1 VVSESSVTE
10 IIVGEMMMTESHDGW
25 KFRRRMVFGS
35 VIFCGLLMLG
45 LTFWGDPA
53 NTLHRLVL
61 ENILWAAVGIIGVYI
76 GAPVVDDW
84 LQKRKLNDA
93 AGK

>member
-1 VVSESSVTE
+1 MDQAE
-10 IIVGEMMMTESHDGW
+10 ILETDAHDGW

-35 VIFCGLLMLG
+35 VIFCGLLMLA
-45 LTFWGDPA
+45 LVMWGDPG

-84 LQKRKLNDA
+84 LQKGKGENA

>member
-1 VVSESSVTE
+1 
-10 IIVGEMMMTESHDGW
+10 MMTETRDGW

-35 VIFCGLLMLG
+35 VIFAGALMLG
-45 LTFWGDPA
+45 LILWGDPL

-61 ENILWAAVGIIGVYI
+61 ENVLWAAVGVIGVYI

-84 LQKRKLNDA
+84 LQKRKVEDA
-93 AGK
+93 SGK